1 VSILQYEEYIILDNI
16 YCYCLELE
24 ELVDQV
30 VSINDTEEFYRGMI
44 FFLINLIKKSLELD
58 EEYDIK
64 IDEYKMNVDDSLISV
79 LSIYLKEL
87 KETIS
92 EILNEFNW
100 DAFNLSD
107 VFNVVPEIA
116 RILYDFL
123 HTVNFFIIEVIPLSI
138 FSPSDGGDED
148 W

>member
-1 VSILQYEEYIILDNI
+1 MQYEEYIILDNI